1 MNGSDFDPNYLG
13 EANDSESRAQEPEW
27 ASAAS
32 ATDGAR
38 DLLDN
43 VNSLSSR
50 IRVNTRKSQSVDR
63 RATAYASRLARH
75 TARLL
80 AHMPDAVPAIR
91 PVRGTGASTLHH
103 YVLHHQQLENP
114 SRLRML
120 VVSSDGRLRLC
131 TVVVGKQSRL
141 WADYEVTNPPADMG
155 LANVF
160 EGLSSLI
167 ARLEGGVA
175 EAEQQTERQSQA
187 VDSLIIES
195 EALLASAGS
204 RLAPVTDESD
214 VPTDVE
220 AIFGDVF
227 DRDYEPPENG
237 ELTSHGFEQRI
248 AWDRRK

>member
-13 EANDSESRAQEPEW
+13 EANDSEGRAQVPEW

-38 DLLDN
+38 DLLEN
-43 VNSLSSR
+43 VDSLSSR
-50 IRVNTRKSQSVDR
+50 IRVNTRKAQSVDR

-141 WADYEVTNPPADMG
+141 WADYEVTNPPAGMG

-175 EAEQQTERQSQA
+175 EAEEQTERQSQA
-187 VDSLIIES
+187 VDELITES
-195 EALLASAGS
+195 EAVLANAGS
-204 RLAPVTDESD
+204 RLAPVTSEAEL
-214 VPTDVE
+214 PIDVE
-220 AIFGDVF
+220 EIFGGVF
-227 DRDYEPPENG
+227 GGDDQPLNNG

-248 AWDRRK
+248 TWDRKK